1 MSKYK
6 YKRLIIMSG
15 KKEKTVEEVYI
26 RSYPKVIFM
35 YPLLITSLVLWL
47 LELVSPLGTPTD
59 LVPIFGTIWMIV
71 LFVNLFIMAFDF
83 SSAKFFVLVLVV
95 IVVALLVVFLLLPN
109 MDISIG
115 ALNINFEISPQFY
128 AIVALILAV
137 ILGLVWLSSR
147 FDYWKIERNE
157 IYHKNGIFS
166 SAERVPTKSL
176 RLKKEIP
183 DVFEFFV
190 LRAGSITL
198 MPGHGDVI
206 PLRTV
211 LNINKKERQIDQL
224 LSYVSVEPDE
234 LD

>member
-1 MSKYK
+1 MSEKK
-6 YKRLIIMSG
+6 G
-15 KKEKTVEEVYI
+15 KAVEEVFI

-35 YPLLITSLVLWL
+35 YPLLITSFILWL
-47 LELVSPLGTPTD
+47 LQLLSPNN
-59 LVPIFGTIWMIV
+59 PIQIYGTIWMIV

-95 IVVALLVVFLLLPN
+95 VVVALLVVFLVLPN
-109 MDISIG
+109 LSISIG
-115 ALNINFEISPQFY
+115 TLNINFKLYPQFY
-128 AIVALILAV
+128 AIISLILAV

-211 LNINKKERQIDQL
+211 LNINKKERQIDAL

-234 LD
+234 VD

>member
-1 MSKYK
+1 MF
-6 YKRLIIMSG
+6 IMSQ
-15 KKEKTVEEVYI
+15 KAVEEVYI

-35 YPLLITSLVLWL
+35 YPLLITSFILWL
-47 LELVSPLGTPTD
+47 LQLLNPSV
-59 LVPIFGTIWMIV
+59 LVPVYGTIWMIV

-95 IVVALLVVFLLLPN
+95 IVVALLVVFLVLPN
-109 MDISIG
+109 LEISIG
-115 ALNINFEISPQFY
+115 ALNINFGITAQFY

-137 ILGLVWLSSR
+137 ILGLVWLTSR

>member
-6 YKRLIIMSG
+6 NKRLIIMSE
-15 KKEKTVEEVYI
+15 KKEKTVEEVFI

-35 YPLLITSLVLWL
+35 YPLLITSFILWL
-47 LELVSPLGTPTD
+47 LQLLSPNN
-59 LVPIFGTIWMIV
+59 PIQIYGTIWVIV

-95 IVVALLVVFLLLPN
+95 VVVALLVVFLVLPN

-115 ALNINFEISPQFY
+115 ALNINFKLYPQFY
-128 AIVALILAV
+128 AIISLILAV

-211 LNINKKERQIDQL
+211 LNINKKERQIDNL